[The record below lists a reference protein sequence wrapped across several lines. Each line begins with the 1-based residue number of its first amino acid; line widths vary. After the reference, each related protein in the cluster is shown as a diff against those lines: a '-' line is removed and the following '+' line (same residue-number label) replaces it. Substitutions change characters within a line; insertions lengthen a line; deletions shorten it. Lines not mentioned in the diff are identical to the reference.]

1 MITTTGKYTSD
12 FPPSDIFKNGK
23 KIKIPNLPTSKTF
36 KSICPRDVSISIEL
50 TSKAA
55 KKINDSSVVISAS
68 FHSVVSNYSNSNH
81 LCEIII
87 AFIALSMSL
96 SQDDDILPAIFSFP
110 FVTNIFSE
118 KITIFEDAEKFENV
132 HTARCFTME
141 NVMRVSQVIPTILHK
156 YTKYPLL
163 ESELLL
169 YIIRAFPRLDAKFLT
184 SNNFIQCI
192 SHMVGFYTNAIYL
205 NDHREMSEQALLVLF
220 MLIKEIRKRRDLI
233 TVWIKNQI
241 FMAN

>member
-1 MITTTGKYTSD
+1 MI
-12 FPPSDIFKNGK
+12 FRLQIFFKNGK

-192 SHMVGFYTNAIYL
+192 SQMVGFNMNAIYL